1 VQSNKFLEWPT
12 KCLYWTKICEAD
24 PFIEIWSSSI
34 TYTSEPRLLHM
45 VVEPNF
51 DSHVM
56 VNSVGVVSWGTENQ
70 LCSFTRHQFRAKVWI
85 AEELTYHIIEF
96 YSMIQ
101 QLEDTNWDH
110 ALKNT
115 GSAVAQCDTLVSRIW
130 NVVPG
135 GGSHSSSIPPPCSTW
150 ATHTPLHSASFPS
163 RFGLFSC
170 LMDRSLQLSPDFG
183 SLVNRWWPDESRRV
197 VIAYV
202 PCNILSIQHSPWLSM
217 SS

>member
-1 VQSNKFLEWPT
+1 
-12 KCLYWTKICEAD
+12 
-24 PFIEIWSSSI
+24 
-34 TYTSEPRLLHM
+34 M

-150 ATHTPLHSASFPS
+150 ATPRSTPPPS
-163 RFGLFSC
+163 QAALVCFRVSWTDACNYPLILVAWLTGGGLEQC
-170 LMDRSLQLSPDFG
+170 GGGRMDRG
-183 SLVNRWWPDESRRV
+183 V
-197 VIAYV
+197 
-202 PCNILSIQHSPWLSM
+202 
-217 SS
+217 